1 MKGKIIKRVDI
12 INGIISATYDDGTKA
27 KLTRGERD
35 ALTMYKKD
43 DYLDIVRK
51 KFNNPKIVDDS
62 LVVYKNGVQKYPRV

>member
-12 INGIISATYDDGTKA
+12 VNGIINATYDDGTKA
-27 KLTRGERD
+27 KLTRGERE

>member
-27 KLTRGERD
+27 KLNRGERD